1 MCIEQ
6 GQVVEC
12 IMKSS
17 LEPGLH
23 KRSLQHQ
30 SRERRYHLYLPTTG
44 QPPYPLVFAF
54 HGAGATG
61 KIMLLHSRWLYQAEQ
76 SGFVVVAPEGT
87 APNRNDKP
95 SFRLNPQLWN
105 LDTTFTAAPTGYA
118 DDVGFVKAILQELPS
133 LVDIAVNQVYATGF
147 SNGAGLTFRLAAEA
161 GHHFAAISPVAA
173 LPYLK
178 SGPPPRAIP
187 AYYLIGS
194 EDPLIPWEGG
204 NVVSPWTGD
213 ASIRPPVLPLLQQWA
228 ELSRFKPVKD
238 VLHHDTA
245 YEEIKLG
252 VAEDSQFIY
261 SRLFGLGHHWPGG
274 RDVGVPEE
282 VLGKRI
288 KTFDATERIWKF
300 FQQYRLPGKS
310 AP

>member
-1 MCIEQ
+1 
-6 GQVVEC
+6 
-12 IMKSS
+12 MKSS

-23 KRSLQHQ
+23 KRTIHHQ
-30 SRERRYHLYLPTTG
+30 DRERRYHLYLPTTG
-44 QPPYPLVFAF
+44 QKPYPLVLAF

-61 KIMLLHSRWLYQAEQ
+61 KIMLLHSRWLYQAEK

-87 APNRNDKP
+87 SPNREEKP

-118 DDVGFVKAILQELPS
+118 DDVGFVKAILEELPG
-133 LVDIAVNQVYATGF
+133 LVDIAADQVYATGF

-161 GHHFAAISPVAA
+161 GNLFAAISPVAA

-178 SGPPPRAIP
+178 SGSPPRPIP

-194 EDPLIPWEGG
+194 EDPLVPWEGG
-204 NVVSPWTGD
+204 QIVSPWTGD
-213 ASIRPPVLPLLQQWA
+213 TTTRPPVLKSLQQWA
-228 ELSRFKPVKD
+228 EISHFSPVMEI
-238 VLHHDTA
+238 LHHDDA
-245 YEEIKLG
+245 YEDMKLG
-252 VAEDSQFIY
+252 VADSSQLIY
-261 SRLFGLGHHWPGG
+261 SQLFGLGHHWPGG

-288 KTFDATERIWKF
+288 KTFDATERIWNF
-300 FQQYRLPGKS
+300 FHQYRLTNK
-310 AP
+310 

>member
-1 MCIEQ
+1 
-6 GQVVEC
+6 
-12 IMKSS
+12 MKSS

-23 KRSLQHQ
+23 KRIIQHQ
-30 SRERRYHLYLPTTG
+30 GRERRYHLYLPTTG
-44 QPPYPLVFAF
+44 QPPYPLVLAF

-61 KIMLLHSRWLYQAEQ
+61 KIMLLHSRWLYQAEK
-76 SGFVVVAPEGT
+76 SGFVVIAPEGT
-87 APNRNDKP
+87 PPNREEKP

-118 DDVGFVKAILQELPS
+118 DDVGFVKAILEELPS
-133 LVDIAVNQVYATGF
+133 LVDFAADQVYATGF

-161 GHHFAAISPVAA
+161 GHLFAAISPVAA

-194 EDPLIPWEGG
+194 EDPLVPWEGG
-204 NVVSPWTGD
+204 QIVSPWTGD
-213 ASIRPPVLPLLQQWA
+213 TTSRPPVLKSLQQWA
-228 ELSRFKPVKD
+228 ELSHFTPVLET
-238 VLHHDTA
+238 LHHDDA
-245 YEEIKLG
+245 YEDMKLG
-252 VAEDSQFIY
+252 VADSSQFIY

-288 KTFDATERIWKF
+288 KTFDATDRIWNF
-300 FQQYRLPGKS
+300 FEKYKLPGKTV
-310 AP
+310 P